1 MDMSGETQLKSL
13 KRLQPVLVTRMHCS
27 RVRTVR
33 CSGGHLWGRQGDR
46 HRTHINT
53 HRQASLSATYFSVF
67 KETIVSACYSDVAG
81 WKTDTHAHCT
91 HTDTHVHAYRHT
103 DIQTQIDISFNP
115 KTINSLK
122 RQKKSPKDLF
132 WFIIFF
138 LKIHANPSQT
148 KFSSSQPLDPVNY
161 RPDRH
166 PITITI
172 IIIIVA
178 R

>member
-1 MDMSGETQLKSL
+1 MKLNFRRTCMCGPMHGWLFS
-13 KRLQPVLVTRMHCS
+13 VLST
-27 RVRTVR
+27 
-33 CSGGHLWGRQGDR
+33 GDF
-46 HRTHINT
+46 
-53 HRQASLSATYFSVF
+53 SKYFSE
-67 KETIVSACYSDVAG
+67 ETVVSACYSDVAG

-122 RQKKSPKDLF
+122 RQKNSPKDLF

-148 KFSSSQPLDPVNY
+148 KFPSSQPLDPVNY